1 MNIDMMD
8 SYGQSLKTDI
18 GTLGAVF
25 AAGSNEPL
33 RWTQARR
40 SGSGHRRHRC

>member
-25 AAGSNEPL
+25 AAGSNEHL